1 MNLQHHGST
10 LWCNLGTAHSSPI
23 LGLQGQVVEA
33 GGRGVGGTE
42 RRVTEAHRLSCLC
55 DCGGS
60 FMGCRGE
67 VEWGLKWGRG

>member
-1 MNLQHHGST
+1 M
-10 LWCNLGTAHSSPI
+10 
-23 LGLQGQVVEA
+23 VEA

-42 RRVTEAHRLSCLC
+42 RRVTEAHWLSCLC